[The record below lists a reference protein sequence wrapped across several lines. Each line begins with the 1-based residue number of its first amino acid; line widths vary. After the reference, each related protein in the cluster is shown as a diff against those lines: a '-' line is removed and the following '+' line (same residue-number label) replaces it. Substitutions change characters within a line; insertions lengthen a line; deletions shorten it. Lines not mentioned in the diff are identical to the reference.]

1 MDSCMCLR
9 KTWNHEQSFGF
20 EDTHTHAHMSEHE
33 EL

>member
-1 MDSCMCLR
+1 MDSGMFLR

-20 EDTHTHAHMSEHE
+20 EDTLTHTHISEHE